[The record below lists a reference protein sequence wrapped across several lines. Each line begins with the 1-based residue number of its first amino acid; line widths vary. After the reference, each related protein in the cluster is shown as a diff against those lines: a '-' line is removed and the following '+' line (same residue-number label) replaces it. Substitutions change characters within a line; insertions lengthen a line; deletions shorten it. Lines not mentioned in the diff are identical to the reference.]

1 MTYSLDEP
9 IRLLASATLVLAVA
23 CGHSAESGSSAT
35 PGGAGGQ
42 SASAAGGSGGGAAG
56 GSSTLDCTGIVPLA
70 SAEELAAP
78 PRPDADAEWLAV
90 EAGDSFLADE
100 AIYARA
106 HRDLAALRS
115 AHPAF
120 AGSHVYGEAD
130 GLGHV
135 IAVEL
140 TDAAFALAMA
150 GEWHG
155 WDCLNA
161 AYGAEAPAPWSKHGH
176 PPIFSVPLPDR
187 RARHDLLAA
196 QYAELPDVTAS
207 FPWGTAGD
215 FPDVCLSIEGDA
227 YAYVFVEPSGLDHCD
242 AVCPHHR
249 FTGFRV
255 DAAGAV
261 EELGVYE
268 VDSATKPRPSAPA
281 WLSGLGACTRWLP
294 ACHWGMCD

>member
-1 MTYSLDEP
+1 MKYRLDER
-9 IRLLASATLVLAVA
+9 IRLLASATLAMAVGCSYA
-23 CGHSAESGSSAT
+23 VESGSSAT
-35 PGGAGGQ
+35 PGEAGGQ
-42 SASAAGGSGGGAAG
+42 SASAAGGSGGGGAAG
-56 GSSTLDCTGIVPLA
+56 GPSTLDCTGIVPLA
-70 SAEELAAP
+70 SAEDLAAS

-106 HRDLAALRS
+106 HRDLAALRA

-120 AGSHVYGEAD
+120 AETHVYGKAD
-130 GLGHV
+130 GLGPV

-140 TDAAFALAMA
+140 TDAAFTLAMS

-155 WDCLNA
+155 WDCLNST
-161 AYGAEAPAPWSKHGH
+161 YGAAAPTPWGNGH
-176 PPIFSVPLPDR
+176 PPIFSVSLPDR
-187 RARHDLLAA
+187 PARHDLLAA

-207 FPWGTAGD
+207 FPWSSAGD

-227 YAYVFVEPSGLDHCD
+227 YAYVFVEPTGLDHCET
-242 AVCPHHR
+242 VCPHHR

-261 EELGVYE
+261 QELGVHE
-268 VDSATKPRPSAPA
+268 VDEKTKPRPSAPA